1 MSSSD
6 WLFQI
11 MIYRCVIMFIFFL
24 QRKKTNQKNAAQEEE
39 GFESSNKL
47 MIQNILSPFRIPLT
61 CRLSP
66 TSRTRELDSVKSF
79 SRRLNYSRDLFEIVW
94 FIGEADLSRGESLLK
109 LRQRQ
114 FYKLFA
120 NIPTVGEGDS

>member
-1 MSSSD
+1 
-6 WLFQI
+6 
-11 MIYRCVIMFIFFL
+11 MFIFFL

-47 MIQNILSPFRIPLT
+47 MIQNILSPLRIPLA
-61 CRLSP
+61 CGLCPGPRVCQS
-66 TSRTRELDSVKSF
+66 DWVKSF
-79 SRRLNYSRDLFEIVW
+79 SRLSNYSRDLNETVSL
-94 FIGEADLSRGESLLK
+94 IGEADLSRRESLLK

-120 NIPTVGEGDS
+120 NLPTAEEGDS